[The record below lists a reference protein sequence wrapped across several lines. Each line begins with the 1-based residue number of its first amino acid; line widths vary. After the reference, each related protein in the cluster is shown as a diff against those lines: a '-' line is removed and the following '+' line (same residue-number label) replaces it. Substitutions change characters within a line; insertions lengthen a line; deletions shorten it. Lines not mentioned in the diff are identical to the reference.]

1 MHILNLKLREILF
14 KNFNRFF
21 SVVLKKVAK
30 NLEQNLKC

>member
-1 MHILNLKLREILF
+1 MHILNLKLREILV

-21 SVVLKKVAK
+21 LVVLKKVAK